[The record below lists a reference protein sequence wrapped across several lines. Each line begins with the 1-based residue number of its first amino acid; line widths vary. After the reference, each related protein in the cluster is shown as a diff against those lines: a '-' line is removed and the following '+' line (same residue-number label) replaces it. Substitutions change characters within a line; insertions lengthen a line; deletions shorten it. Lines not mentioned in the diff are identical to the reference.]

1 MLLLMCSAVLPPD
14 WRYEGIL
21 PLGSPNILT
30 PDPPTP
36 LVVRDDMGEMA
47 VALPDNQAA
56 AIWASLSGSAPVPKE
71 DMEGDG
77 LSSCCCWRYFRRIEF
92 AEDVP
97 PTSLSSNDLA
107 LIERPLLAVFPSPPP
122 PAPLL
127 LSTLASHVPDRPREF
142 CVEIGMLLPDL
153 ARWGGDGLDDG
164 DDGDDGDEGAGLRLS
179 DGGGGAPNSRPAAPP
194 RDALPPLFASSDRVD
209 DGGGDVTASWNT
221 SLCTDGDGGA

>member
-1 MLLLMCSAVLPPD
+1 
-14 WRYEGIL
+14 
-21 PLGSPNILT
+21 
-30 PDPPTP
+30 
-36 LVVRDDMGEMA
+36 MGEMA

-56 AIWASLSGSAPVPKE
+56 AIWASLSGSAPVPNE

-164 DDGDDGDEGAGLRLS
+164 DGGDDGDEGAGLRLS